1 MDNTKILLLLRQL
14 FAEMP
19 EFNKAPPLTSNQHL
33 WLARAER
40 LVREIFGENG
50 LEHDQF
56 RTSIED
62 LQYTSSRTP
71 ATHKINAILCR
82 AMADV
87 EFHASPLVVGPEAS
101 FVPVGSPFDI
111 LIRVRQILSAAEH
124 DCLIVDPYI
133 DATVLTDFATLANCT
148 VKIRIL
154 SDRNGTKSDSLSTVL
169 SRWNEQHGM
178 ERPLD
183 IRLTKAR
190 SLHDRLIIVDKDRTY
205 LLSQSLK
212 DFARRSPG
220 TIIQADQ
227 SLTQLKIGAYEGLW
241 GESKSILETNN

>member
-1 MDNTKILLLLRQL
+1 
-14 FAEMP
+14 
-19 EFNKAPPLTSNQHL
+19 
-33 WLARAER
+33 
-40 LVREIFGENG
+40 
-50 LEHDQF
+50 
-56 RTSIED
+56 
-62 LQYTSSRTP
+62 
-71 ATHKINAILCR
+71 
-82 AMADV
+82 
-87 EFHASPLVVGPEAS
+87 
-101 FVPVGSPFDI
+101 
-111 LIRVRQILSAAEH
+111 
-124 DCLIVDPYI
+124 
-133 DATVLTDFATLANCT
+133 
-148 VKIRIL
+148 
-154 SDRNGTKSDSLSTVL
+154 
-169 SRWNEQHGM
+169 M